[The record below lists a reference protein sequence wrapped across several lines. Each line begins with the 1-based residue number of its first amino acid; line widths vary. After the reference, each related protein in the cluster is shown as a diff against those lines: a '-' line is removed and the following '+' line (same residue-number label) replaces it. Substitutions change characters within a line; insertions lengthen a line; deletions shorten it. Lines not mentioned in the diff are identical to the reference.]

1 MIDCIKKEKIKRLY
15 EQIDN
20 ATVTMA
26 DKAEFVKEIM
36 KGIKAA
42 KRKKKRHEQEV
53 NNYVAEH
60 IGKIT
65 KRMK

>member
-1 MIDCIKKEKIKRLY
+1 
-15 EQIDN
+15 
-20 ATVTMA
+20 MA

-36 KGIKAA
+36 KGIK
-42 KRKKKRHEQEV
+42 KNKKKKQKHEQEA

-60 IGKIT
+60 IGKLT

>member
-1 MIDCIKKEKIKRLY
+1 
-15 EQIDN
+15 
-20 ATVTMA
+20 MA

-60 IGKIT
+60 VGKIT